1 MAIKSV
7 YATGSRASVAVGEE
21 VEYGSPVTP
30 SHRILMTSES
40 ITSAESTLQ
49 SNELTQERGLAEV
62 IVASYDAS
70 GDISLELN
78 ATGHGILYKHLLGDY
93 VKIQNTDGSIR
104 GRQVQDTLRE
114 LTGTDSAEDGNQIV
128 ILADEATVPFDAT
141 GTFAMAYRDT
151 NGVLSVSDNGGAGHA
166 YMDNG
171 MQTYLQTS
179 VRVNGGSQINTA
191 DNTLNI
197 INRIK
202 NHADNW

>member
-1 MAIKSV
+1 M
-7 YATGSRASVAVGEE
+7 
-21 VEYGSPVTP
+21 
-30 SHRILMTSES
+30 
-40 ITSAESTLQ
+40 
-49 SNELTQERGLAEV
+49 
-62 IVASYDAS
+62 
-70 GDISLELN
+70 
-78 ATGHGILYKHLLGDY
+78 YKHLLGDY

-191 DNTLNI
+191 DNTYTGFATLPVVSVILDPVYNI
-197 INRIK
+197 QGIVCCVNLRTTINSNGSLQICL
-202 NHADNW
+202 HTIIHIGMTSSTIVTDG